1 MNQCEITLELVKL
14 AAQEGAFEGAS
25 PKELPQLIAKT
36 FNEIKAEVFPK
47 ATPKPETEQPSDEDG
62 YL

>member
-1 MNQCEITLELVKL
+1 MNQYEITLELVRL
-14 AAQEGAFEGAS
+14 AAQEGTFEGAS

-47 ATPKPETEQPSDEDG
+47 ATPKPETKQPSDEDG

>member
-1 MNQCEITLELVKL
+1 MNQYEITLELVKL
-14 AAQEGAFEGAS
+14 AVQEGAFEGAS

-36 FNEIKAEVFPK
+36 FNEIKAEVFQK
-47 ATPKPETEQPSDEDG
+47 STPKPETEQASDEDG